1 MLLRYTMTHHASTA
15 SPKPAKQQMGKTPL
29 TTDSDFEQMFD
40 LAPVS
45 LWLEDYSGLKALFER
60 WRHEGV
66 TDLATYLREDTT
78 RVQTCTR
85 ELKILRVNQHTLHL
99 FHAPNLQTLQSRLGE
114 VFKDDMHTS
123 VVEELLQLWNGQL
136 EITNQTCNY
145 TLDGQRLDIKL
156 RARILK
162 GHESTWDRVLLTLE
176 NITPEENARKLLTQR
191 ETYAR
196 NLFELSPVSLWV
208 EDFSA
213 IRVLMDDVRERGIQD
228 FGTFMRVHPDF
239 VTRCMEEIRVID
251 VNLHTLQMFGAPHK
265 QALMQ
270 QLDKIFRDEMV
281 DSFREQLL
289 DLWNGKTFQ
298 QREVIN
304 HTLNGDALHIHM
316 QFDVMPGHEARWD
329 MVLVSLVDITA
340 RKKAEA
346 YLEYL
351 GKHDVLTKLRNRAFF
366 AEEVNRLAR
375 KGPWPVSILAVD
387 VNGLKRINDEQGH
400 AAGDAM
406 LRRAGEVLAKSIDA
420 PACAAR
426 IGGDEFVVLL
436 PATDERGA
444 HALMQRITQVLE
456 LNNQFYTGN
465 ELSMAMGMST
475 CAAGSSMD
483 MAVQAADHAMYRAK
497 AAHYEARHIE
507 RRQGFE
513 NL

>member
-1 MLLRYTMTHHASTA
+1 MATPQASD
-15 SPKPAKQQMGKTPL
+15 G
-29 TTDSDFEQMFD
+29 SDFEQMFD

-45 LWLEDYSGLKALFER
+45 LWLEDYSGLKARFDH
-60 WRHEGV
+60 WRSEGL
-66 TDLATYLREDTT
+66 TDLAAYLREDRA
-78 RVQTCTR
+78 RVQACTR
-85 ELKILRVNQHTLHL
+85 ELKILRVNQHTLNL
-99 FHAPNLQTLQSRLGE
+99 FRAPNLQTLQSRLGD
-114 VFKDDMHTS
+114 VFKDDMHTN
-123 VVEELLQLWNGQL
+123 VINELVQLWNGQL
-136 EITNQTCNY
+136 EFANQTCNY
-145 TLDGQRLDIKL
+145 TLDGARLDVKL
-156 RARILK
+156 RACVLK
-162 GHESTWDRVLLTLE
+162 GHEDTWSRVLLTLE
-176 NITPEENARKLLTQR
+176 NITPEEDARKLLTQR

-213 IRVLMDDVRERGIQD
+213 IRVLMDEVRERGIQD
-228 FGTFMRVHPDF
+228 FSTFMRVHPDF

-251 VNLHTLQMFGAPHK
+251 VNQHTLRMFGALSK
-265 QALMQ
+265 EALMQ
-270 QLDKIFRDEMV
+270 QLDKVFRDEMV
-281 DSFREQLL
+281 DSFQEQLL

-304 HTLNGDALHIHM
+304 HRLTGEALHIHM

-351 GKHDVLTKLRNRAFF
+351 GKHDVLTKLRNRAYF

-375 KGPWPVSILAVD
+375 KGPWPVSVLAVD

-406 LRRAGEVLAKSIDA
+406 LRRAGEVLAKSVDA

-444 HALMQRITQVLE
+444 RALLERIQSVLE
-456 LNNQFYTGN
+456 LNNQFYPGN
-465 ELSMAMGMST
+465 ELTLAMGLAT
-475 CAAGSSMD
+475 CMAGGSLD
-483 MAVQAADHAMYRAK
+483 MTIQAADHAMYRSK

-507 RRQGFE
+507 RRAGIE

>member
-1 MLLRYTMTHHASTA
+1 MPH
-15 SPKPAKQQMGKTPL
+15 TP
-29 TTDSDFEQMFD
+29 SDFEQMFD

-45 LWLEDYSGLKALFER
+45 LWLEDYSGLKTLFDC
-60 WRHEGV
+60 WRADGV
-66 TDLATYLREDTT
+66 ADLAAFLREDVA
-78 RVQTCTR
+78 RVQACTR
-85 ELKILRVNQHTLHL
+85 ELKIIRVNQHTLNL
-99 FHAPNLQTLQSRLGE
+99 FHAENLQTLQSRLGD

-123 VVEELLQLWNGQL
+123 VIEELVQLWNGQL

-156 RARILK
+156 RAGILK
-162 GHESTWDRVLLTLE
+162 GHEDTWGRVLLTLE

-208 EDFSA
+208 EDFST
-213 IRVLMDDVRERGIQD
+213 IRVLMNEVRESGIQD
-228 FGTFMRVHPDF
+228 FSTFMRVHPDF

-251 VNLHTLQMFGAPHK
+251 VNQHTLQMFGAESK
-265 QALMQ
+265 QALMR
-270 QLDKIFRDEMV
+270 QLDKVFRDEMI
-281 DSFREQLL
+281 DSFQEQLL
-289 DLWNGKTFQ
+289 DLWNGKTYQ
-298 QREVIN
+298 QREVVN
-304 HTLNGDALHIHM
+304 HRLNGEALHIHM
-316 QFDVMPGHEARWD
+316 QFDVMPGHESRWD

-375 KGPWPVSILAVD
+375 KGPWPISVVAVD

-400 AAGDAM
+400 AAGDAL

-420 PACAAR
+420 PTCAAR
-426 IGGDEFVVLL
+426 IGGDEFVVLM
-436 PATDERGA
+436 PATDERGVQ
-444 HALMQRITQVLE
+444 ALVQRLQTVLE
-456 LNNQFYTGN
+456 LNNQFYPGN
-465 ELSMAMGMST
+465 ELSMAMGTAT
-475 CAAGSSMD
+475 CVAGGSMD
-483 MAVQAADHAMYRAK
+483 MTLQAADHAMYQTK
-497 AAHYEARHIE
+497 AAYYEAHHIE
-507 RRQGFE
+507 RRSGVE